1 MGLLGSGEGTLG
13 LGGTKYDPR
22 TWSAGG
28 KSLAD
33 YGVDMTGSYNFDF
46 QSVLHDYV
54 AQLQAGAEQA
64 AATTTANVEGIIED
78 NNDSLADLESGINT
92 SIADG
97 VDNLETNIEG
107 GANLA
112 DSGVSLINM
121 GGDIIAQGLDASVN
135 TNNPDSLV
143 VNPQS
148 WWDKNK
154 EGAARGDWFFNSDEV
169 SDTMAEKGGGILKDA
184 FQPQYDWMSEGVSGV
199 ASTFVGIGE
208 SLGSQ
213 FLRGGKTG
221 LEGDPF
227 GMEGPR
233 RRDILEKKTFKDRGG
248 ATAPSR
254 INQGGYV

>member
-107 GANLA
+107 AANLA

-121 GGDIIAQGLDASVN
+121 GGDIVAQGLDASIN
-135 TNNPDSLV
+135 INNEDALV
-143 VNPQS
+143 VNPQT
-148 WWDKNK
+148 W
-154 EGAARGDWFFNSDEV
+154 
-169 SDTMAEKGGGILKDA
+169 
-184 FQPQYDWMSEGVSGV
+184 
-199 ASTFVGIGE
+199 
-208 SLGSQ
+208 
-213 FLRGGKTG
+213 
-221 LEGDPF
+221 
-227 GMEGPR
+227 
-233 RRDILEKKTFKDRGG
+233 
-248 ATAPSR
+248 
-254 INQGGYV
+254 